1 MGDDTALLKEN
12 EKEQPDKETNKQ
24 TNKKKN
30 RKIWILRTS
39 RDNGSKIRGFKI
51 LLISSVVEHLTAKY
65 C

>member
-24 TNKKKN
+24 IKKKN